1 MISGAQARSN
11 RKMLG
16 QGLEY
21 GTVNTLE
28 VIQSLIQEQWLHHY
42 GDIDSTLG
50 KQTKQRMMDAFYP
63 DNAAWRTSVLDIA
76 REVVDAVIDRGFD
89 QAG

>member
-1 MISGAQARSN
+1 
-11 RKMLG
+11 MLG

-28 VIQSLIQEQWLHHY
+28 VIRSLIQDQWLHRY

-63 DNAAWRTSVLDIA
+63 DDAAWRTSVLDIA
-76 REVVDAVIDRGFD
+76 REVIDRGFD